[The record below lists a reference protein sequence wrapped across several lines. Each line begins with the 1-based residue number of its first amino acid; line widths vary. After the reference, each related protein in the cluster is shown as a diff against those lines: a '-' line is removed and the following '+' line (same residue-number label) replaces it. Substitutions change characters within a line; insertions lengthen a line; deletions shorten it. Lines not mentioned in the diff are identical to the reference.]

1 MDGMQRDNVN
11 VVCRIKDRLPHLCHN
26 LCSKI
31 AFENRILV
39 LLVVCDVIKPSR
51 KASII
56 QYDIFKLL
64 AVTYR
69 ENLPDLLYMSRSQQ
83 RFFFFSIWVF
93 FHEHS
98 RFTGQ
103 RGKGVIYLTSL
114 FYFHQLHR
122 HLDISRAI
130 NSESSLL
137 HIASSRTRTGN
148 LWFPSTSH

>member
-1 MDGMQRDNVN
+1 MGRIGSIAGKKGSESVDGMQRDNVN

-83 RFFFFSIWVF
+83 RFFFFF
-93 FHEHS
+93 YLGFLS
-98 RFTGQ
+98 RTFTIHRTAGE
-103 RGKGVIYLTSL
+103 GGYL
-114 FYFHQLHR
+114 FNF
-122 HLDISRAI
+122 
-130 NSESSLL
+130 SLL
-137 HIASSRTRTGN
+137 LPPASQTLR
-148 LWFPSTSH
+148 H

>member
-1 MDGMQRDNVN
+1 MGRIGSIAGKKGSESVDGMQRDNVN

-83 RFFFFSIWVF
+83 RFFFFLSGFSFTNIHDSQDSGGRGLSI
-93 FHEHS
+93 
-98 RFTGQ
+98 
-103 RGKGVIYLTSL
+103 
-114 FYFHQLHR
+114 
-122 HLDISRAI
+122 
-130 NSESSLL
+130 
-137 HIASSRTRTGN
+137 
-148 LWFPSTSH
+148 

>member
-1 MDGMQRDNVN
+1 MGRIGSIAGKKGSESVDGMQRDNVN

-31 AFENRILV
+31 AFENRILF

-83 RFFFFSIWVF
+83 RFFFFF
-93 FHEHS
+93 YLGFLS
-98 RFTGQ
+98 RTFTIHRTAGE
-103 RGKGVIYLTSL
+103 GGYL
-114 FYFHQLHR
+114 FNF
-122 HLDISRAI
+122 
-130 NSESSLL
+130 SLL
-137 HIASSRTRTGN
+137 LPPASQTLR
-148 LWFPSTSH
+148 H

>member
-1 MDGMQRDNVN
+1 MGRIGSIAGKKGSESVDGMQRDNVN

-83 RFFFFSIWVF
+83 RFFFFLSGFSFTNIHDSQDSEGRGRVSI
-93 FHEHS
+93 
-98 RFTGQ
+98 
-103 RGKGVIYLTSL
+103 
-114 FYFHQLHR
+114 
-122 HLDISRAI
+122 
-130 NSESSLL
+130 
-137 HIASSRTRTGN
+137 
-148 LWFPSTSH
+148 